1 MQKNLE
7 YQGLTN
13 ALWYF
18 TSLYGGHLWQDRDD
32 IKCHAAKRCHRTSD
46 RKSRGVAKKGQKGK
60 AMEGHRREARSEA
73 GSQRHKRG
81 EWNFNPEQ
89 SFQKSRWMSFEIV
102 LTSRMCFQ
110 VNMVYFRGFGE
121 NYTIA
126 SLIPICILLLEMLSN
141 PISVLG
147 IHIRL
152 QRILRIHKT
161 RNYFCSLRMYWC
173 PRVLLES
180 HRLKGIF

>member
-18 TSLYGGHLWQDRDD
+18 TSLYGGHLWQDQDD

-60 AMEGHRREARSEA
+60 AMERNRREARSEA
-73 GSQRHKRG
+73 GSQWHKLG

-121 NYTIA
+121 NYTTA
-126 SLIPICILLLEMLSN
+126 RPIPICILLLEMLFLTLSACLGY
-141 PISVLG
+141 ILDFREFLEFTRLG
-147 IHIRL
+147 I
-152 QRILRIHKT
+152 T
-161 RNYFCSLRMYWC
+161 S
-173 PRVLLES
+173 VV
-180 HRLKGIF
+180 